1 MRTPGLWPDQ
11 RREVRGRPKLWPLRN
26 GYAAVIWLLSG
37 RIRMGSVIDQ
47 RAAMK
52 LSLLISTTVAIV
64 IAAVAMSSSAAGSS
78 DARIVPGFRSPSGN
92 IQCYY
97 DRSAFAAHGTKRLLT
112 CGLRHADY
120 SMQLQR
126 RCLAG
131 DWHGFGLDAKG
142 KPTIFC
148 TGNPNYAIHPVYT
161 TLAYGRSWQR
171 GPFTCSSRITG
182 VTCRNRTGHGLFI
195 SRQAYRTW

>member
-1 MRTPGLWPDQ
+1 
-11 RREVRGRPKLWPLRN
+11 
-26 GYAAVIWLLSG
+26 
-37 RIRMGSVIDQ
+37 
-47 RAAMK
+47 MK

-78 DARIVPGFRSPSGN
+78 GARIVPGFRSPSGN
-92 IQCYY
+92 IHCHY
-97 DRSAFAAHGTKRLLT
+97 DPKAFSPPNGTKRLLT

-131 DWHGFGLDAKG
+131 DWHGFGLRANT

-148 TGNPNYAIHPVYT
+148 AGNPDVSIRPVYT
-161 TLAYGRSWQR
+161 TLAYGKSWTR
-171 GPFTCSSRITG
+171 GPFACTTRITG
-182 VTCRNRTGHGLFI
+182 VTCRNQRGHGLFI